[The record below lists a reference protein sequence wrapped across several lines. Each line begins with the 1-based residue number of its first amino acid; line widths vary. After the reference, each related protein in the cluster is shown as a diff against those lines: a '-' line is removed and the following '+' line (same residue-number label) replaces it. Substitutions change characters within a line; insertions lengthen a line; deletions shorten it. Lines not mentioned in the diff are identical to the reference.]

1 MQDIIDSL
9 AEKAAEGIEDETY
22 IADDGLRYCKVC
34 KEPRQQW
41 IEILEMTRLLP
52 VPCQCI
58 KKEGEKRREQ
68 ERKDRFEQLV
78 RQLRYEGIKD
88 SEYLKNTF
96 DNDAE
101 PSNQASLM
109 ARQYVRVWEK
119 MHKDNVGILFTG
131 GVGTGK
137 TYLACSIANALID
150 NGVSCK
156 VTSLPR
162 IINELQGTWDK
173 GGYIQRLNKF
183 DLLVIDDF
191 GTERGTEY
199 GQEQVYNVIDNRMLS
214 GKPIIVTSNLSIRD
228 LSEPTDLAS
237 NRIYSRL
244 LKMTPI
250 RIYCNG
256 ENKRAKATQKN
267 VDESM
272 SILFGG
278 GDV

>member
-1 MQDIIDSL
+1 MDRNPI
-9 AEKAAEGIEDETY
+9 
-22 IADDGLRYCKVC
+22 
-34 KEPRQQW
+34 
-41 IEILEMTRLLP
+41 EMTRLLP
-52 VPCQCI
+52 VPCSCI
-58 KKEGEKRREQ
+58 KKEG
-68 ERKDRFEQLV
+68 RKAQGARNNCEFDLLIV

-88 SEYLKNTF
+88 SEYLKTPLTMMRRPKQFQAIVDGKAICESLGKDVQGQCWHLIYWRCRYRQDLLGLLNCQCTHRQRRLVQGDIF
-96 DNDAE
+96 AE
-101 PSNQASLM
+101 NHQ
-109 ARQYVRVWEK
+109 Q
-119 MHKDNVGILFTG
+119 
-131 GVGTGK
+131 
-137 TYLACSIANALID
+137 
-150 NGVSCK
+150 
-156 VTSLPR
+156 
-162 IINELQGTWDK
+162 LQGTWDK

-256 ENKRAKATQKN
+256 ENKRAKATKKQK
-267 VDESM
+267 M
-272 SILFGG
+272 LTKA
-278 GDV
+278 